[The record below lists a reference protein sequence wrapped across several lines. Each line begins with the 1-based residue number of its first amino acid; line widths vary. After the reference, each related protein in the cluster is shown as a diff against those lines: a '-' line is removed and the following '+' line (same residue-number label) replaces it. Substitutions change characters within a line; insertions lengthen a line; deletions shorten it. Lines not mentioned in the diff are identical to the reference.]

1 MKCETMMKCAV
12 AAVCLSLATIGA
24 AEGVDKPA
32 GDVPQWRGLK
42 VAILGDSISDKNQ
55 KNHLYWQYLGEWLGW
70 DVKCYGISGN
80 AWCHIPAQT
89 DRMIAEMGDEV
100 DAILIFIGT
109 NDYAGGKKLG
119 DWYVEKEGSVNWWGQ
134 DRTLKHREI
143 SLDPGT
149 VRGTANAAL
158 LKLKKRYPKTQ
169 IVLLT
174 PTKRAFFQCSPTNV
188 QPAEDW
194 PTTIGL
200 HLEDYAAVTVEAGRI
215 WSCPVIDLGGE
226 CGLTPLLKD
235 EYAPFFNSK
244 ERDLLHPNTEGHRRM
259 AKAILYRLNALPGTF
274 RK

>member
-1 MKCETMMKCAV
+1 MKVETMMKV
-12 AAVCLSLATIGA
+12 TFAAVLLSLASACVTTEPPSR
-24 AEGVDKPA
+24 AEIA
-32 GDVPQWRGLK
+32 PQWRKLR
-42 VAILGDSISDKNQ
+42 VAILGDSISDKRQ
-55 KNHLYWQYLGEWLGW
+55 KNRLYWQYLGEWLGW

-100 DAILIFIGT
+100 DAIFIFIGT
-109 NDYAGGKKLG
+109 NDYAGGKRLG
-119 DWYVEKEGSVNWWGQ
+119 DWYVEKEGPVNWWG
-134 DRTLKHREI
+134 RERALVHREP
-143 SLDPGT
+143 SLDGGT
-149 VRGTANAAL
+149 VRGTANMAL

-174 PTKRAFFQCSPTNV
+174 PIKRAFFQCSETNV

-194 PTTIGL
+194 PNTLGL
-200 HLEDYAAVTVEAGRI
+200 RLEDYAAVTVEAGRI
-215 WSCPVIDLGGE
+215 WSCPVIDLGSE

-244 ERDLLHPNTEGHRRM
+244 ERDLLHPNSEGHLRL
-259 AKAILYRLNALPGTF
+259 AKTIYYRLNALPGTF

>member
-1 MKCETMMKCAV
+1 MMKCAF
-12 AAVCLSLATIGA
+12 AAVLLSLTTACVTTESPSN
-24 AEGVDKPA
+24 AETA
-32 GDVPQWRGLK
+32 PQWRGLK

-55 KNHLYWQYLGEWLGW
+55 KNRLYWQYLGEWLGW

-80 AWCHIPAQT
+80 AWRHIPAQT

-109 NDYAGGKKLG
+109 NDYAGAKKLG
-119 DWYVEKEGSVNWWGQ
+119 DWYDEKDGMVNWWGK
-134 DRTLKHREI
+134 DRALKHREI
-143 SLDPGT
+143 SLDGET
-149 VRGTANAAL
+149 VRGAANAAL

-174 PTKRAFFQCSPTNV
+174 PTKRAFFQHSQKNV

-194 PTTIGL
+194 PNTIGL